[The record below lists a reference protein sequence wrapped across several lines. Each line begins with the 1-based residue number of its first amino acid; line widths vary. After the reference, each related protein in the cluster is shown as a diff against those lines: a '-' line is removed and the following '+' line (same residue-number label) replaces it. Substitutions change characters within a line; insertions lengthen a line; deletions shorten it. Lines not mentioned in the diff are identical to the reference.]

1 MNNQNLVITLLVD
14 ESPKEVFDAV
24 GNVRGWWSEQVEG
37 DTNKLNDEFM
47 YHFKD
52 VHRCRMKLT
61 EVVPEKKVVWHVLDN
76 YFNFTKDQTEW
87 DDTTVSF
94 EISKKDDKTQLVF
107 THKGLVPAHECYE
120 ICSNAWGTYI
130 KNSLR
135 SLIETGKGQPNP
147 YIPE

>member
-1 MNNQNLVITLLVD
+1 MVD